1 MKSNPICDRHRRISE
16 GFDSAT
22 AGGSKY
28 VLCNLKYI
36 DNYYTVKCQWKVWIV
51 ESWEKPQSK
60 GYVTSGTQNFSL
72 SHARVIVEKDHL
84 HYNKVIYSASQR
96 RVPVLQWVLLLDL

>member
-1 MKSNPICDRHRRISE
+1 MKSNPICDLHRRISE

-60 GYVTSGTQNFSL
+60 GYVTYVTNTIRLFTLRHSGVSRYC
-72 SHARVIVEKDHL
+72 SGYYCWIYEEKKRV
-84 HYNKVIYSASQR
+84 
-96 RVPVLQWVLLLDL
+96 